1 VASRVEVGTVYA
13 AGLFQGLALV
23 TFPAAGGILTSADY
37 YGLTESQYGALFLPQ
52 AVFAIVSAV
61 AGAGLARRIP
71 TKRLLLAGLAA
82 NAASMALL
90 LISQRFEGTASA
102 LPILLV
108 ATGLLGLGFGLTV
121 PALNTF
127 AAAFYPA
134 NVNRAVLVLNA
145 LLGLGT
151 ALAPALVALFTA
163 LGAWWGLPLTA
174 FVALAAT
181 AVVCATLPLRTTS
194 IDASTPS
201 GRRSGIPP
209 RFWLFGAAALVYGI
223 VETLNGNWATI
234 YVGTDLGASAT
245 TASLAL
251 TAFWGMVT
259 VGRLLFAGFERVVP
273 DRTVYRLLPFV
284 IAAALLWLSRLSSGD
299 GATAVIAFGLA
310 GLGCSAMLPLT
321 ISFGQAELVVVAASV
336 AGGVIAAY
344 QVGYGIAAYAVGP
357 LVGAGID
364 LSTVLLAGTVIA
376 LALAALA
383 VGLVPRKKDVAHVNG

>member
-1 VASRVEVGTVYA
+1 MASRVEVGTVYA

-23 TFPAAGGILTSADY
+23 TFPAAGGIFTDPDY

-52 AVFAIVSAV
+52 AVLAIVSAV

-71 TKRLLLAGLAA
+71 TKILLLAGLAA

-90 LISQRFEGTASA
+90 LISQRTEGTPSA

-108 ATGLLGLGFGLTV
+108 ATALLGLGFGLTV

-127 AAAFYPA
+127 AAAFFPA

-151 ALAPALVALFTA
+151 ALAPALVAVFTA
-163 LGAWWGLPLTA
+163 LGAWWDLPLTA
-174 FVALAAT
+174 LVALSAT
-181 AVVCATLPLRTTS
+181 AVVSATLPLRTASLTTS
-194 IDASTPS
+194 APAGTRAS
-201 GRRSGIPP
+201 IPP

-259 VGRLLFAGFERVVP
+259 VGRLLFAGLERVLP
-273 DRTVYRLLPFV
+273 DRTAYRLLPFV
-284 IAAALLWLSRLSSGD
+284 IAAALLWLSRLQSGD
-299 GATAVIAFGLA
+299 GATAVVAFGLA

-357 LVGAGID
+357 LIGAGIE
-364 LSTVLLAGTVIA
+364 LSTVLLAGTAIA

-383 VGLVPRKKDVAHVNG
+383 VGVVPGKKDVAHVNG